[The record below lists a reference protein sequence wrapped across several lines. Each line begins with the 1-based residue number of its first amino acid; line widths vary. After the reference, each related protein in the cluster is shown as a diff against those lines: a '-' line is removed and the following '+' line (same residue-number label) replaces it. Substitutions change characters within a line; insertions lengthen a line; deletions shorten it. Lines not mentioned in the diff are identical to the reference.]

1 MAQRSGLAMEQ
12 IERIENNIDIPS
24 LAPLIKI
31 ARVLGVR
38 LGTFLDDQ
46 DEVGP
51 VVCRKKEAKDAI
63 SFSNNAIHSR
73 KHMEYH
79 SLSKSKA
86 DRHMEPFIIDVMP
99 TEDTDFVLSSHE
111 GEEFIMVT
119 ATYQRI
125 IGHEMVGVVAEVG
138 DTVSSLKIGD
148 RVIINQV
155 TSCGHCYP
163 CSKNRGNVCDNLK
176 VRGVHIDGGYREY
189 NAVPESDCYLLP
201 DSLSDQD
208 AVMIEPTT
216 IAIQS
221 CTRAELEKDD
231 MLLIYGAGALGS
243 SILKIAHTIC
253 DHIIVADIMD
263 DKLSEAREHGAQ
275 FTINAATEDFQA
287 KVLEYT
293 HGRGAT
299 VSIDAACVKNSLLL
313 LLQATGNAGR
323 VITMGFSTAPTEVNQ
338 FLITSK
344 ELDVRGSRLQNKM
357 FRKSN

>member
-1 MAQRSGLAMEQ
+1 MKAVQ
-12 IERIENNIDIPS
+12 IVKPNQLEVIEVPMPELTEKDN
-24 LAPLIKI
+24 
-31 ARVLGVR
+31 VLVKMTAAGICGSDVGIYH
-38 LGTFLDDQ
+38 GT
-46 DEVGP
+46 
-51 VVCRKKEAKDAI
+51 
-63 SFSNNAIHSR
+63 NA
-73 KHMEYH
+73 
-79 SLSKSKA
+79 A
-86 DRHMEPFIIDVMP
+86 
-99 TEDTDFVLSSHE
+99 
-111 GEEFIMVT
+111 
-119 ATYQRI
+119 ATYPRI
-125 IGHEMVGVVAEVG
+125 IGHEMVGVVSKVG
-138 DTVSSLKIGD
+138 ENVTHLKAGD
-148 RVIINQV
+148 RVIVNQV

-189 NAVPESDCYLLP
+189 IAVPENDCYILP
-201 DSLSDQD
+201 ESLSDED

-221 CTRAELEKDD
+221 CTRAELEKED

-263 DKLSEAREHGAQ
+263 DKLAEAKQNGASY
-275 FTINAATEDFQA
+275 TINVATEDFQE

-293 HGRGAT
+293 KGRGAT

-323 VITMGFSTAPTEVNQ
+323 VITMGFSTAATEVNQ

-357 FRKSN
+357 FGKAIEMIEKGTLDLNHSISHTFPLTKAQEAFDFVDSRDPSIRKIVFTFDF

>member
-1 MAQRSGLAMEQ
+1 MKAVQ
-12 IERIENNIDIPS
+12 IVKPNDLR
-24 LAPLIKI
+24 
-31 ARVLGVR
+31 
-38 LGTFLDDQ
+38 
-46 DEVGP
+46 
-51 VVCRKKEAKDAI
+51 
-63 SFSNNAIHSR
+63 
-73 KHMEYH
+73 
-79 SLSKSKA
+79 
-86 DRHMEPFIIDVMP
+86 IIDMDKP
-99 TEDTDFVLSSHE
+99 TIDAKNNVLVKIKAAGICGSDVGIYH
-111 GEEFIMVT
+111 GT
-119 ATYQRI
+119 NAAATYPRV
-125 IGHEMVGVVAEVG
+125 IGHEIVGVVEEVG
-138 DTVSSLKIGD
+138 GNAKKIKVGD
-148 RVIINQV
+148 RVIVDQV
-155 TSCGHCYP
+155 TACGTCYACRKGRP
-163 CSKNRGNVCDNLK
+163 NVCEHLQ

-189 NAVPESDCYLLP
+189 MAVPESDVYVLP
-201 DSLSDQD
+201 DSLSYQD

-357 FRKSN
+357 FGKAIEMIKEGTLDLNNSISHTFPLTKAQEAFDFVDSRDPSIRKIVFTFDF